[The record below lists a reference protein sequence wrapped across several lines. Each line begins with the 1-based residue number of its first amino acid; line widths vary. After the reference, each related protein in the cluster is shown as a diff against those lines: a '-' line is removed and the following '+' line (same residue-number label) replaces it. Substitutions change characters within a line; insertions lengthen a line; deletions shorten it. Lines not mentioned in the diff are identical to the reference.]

1 MEAENITIRTA
12 ELKDAERLVE
22 IYRPYVEQTAI
33 SFEYVVPTV
42 EEFQG
47 RMARVLEKYPYL
59 VAEQAGTI
67 VGYAYVGPFVGRSA
81 YDWAVETSIYLDR
94 AVRRQ
99 GIGKKL
105 YTALEAILREMHIFN
120 LNACIGFPEAEDEY
134 LTRNSVEFHQHL
146 GYQWVGEFHRCGY
159 KFGRWYNMVW
169 MEKMLGEH
177 PAQPDPVRPFSDV
190 RPSLVGS
197 VLAR

>member
-67 VGYAYVGPFVGRSA
+67 VGYTYVGPFVGRSA

-177 PAQPDPVRPFSDV
+177 PAQPDPVRPFSAV

-197 VLAR
+197 VLTR